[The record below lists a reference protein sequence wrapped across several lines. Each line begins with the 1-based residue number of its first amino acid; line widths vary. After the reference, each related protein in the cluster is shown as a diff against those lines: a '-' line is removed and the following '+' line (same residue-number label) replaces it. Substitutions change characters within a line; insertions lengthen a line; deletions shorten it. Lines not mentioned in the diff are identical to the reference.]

1 MHSTLNFLA
10 SLLAAGTLSIANAAS
25 PAPATSG
32 MLAATAQPA
41 APTTALGRARAGFR
55 TTVSLPPTGEPHPPK
70 DPTGVFLTVTY
81 PSAVGAL
88 PAYLTKDPKD
98 GKRHPAIVWIT
109 GGDFT
114 SIGDVW
120 SRSRRDNDQ
129 TAASYRH
136 AGIVTLFPSLRGG
149 NDNPG
154 RREAFYG
161 EVDDVLAAA
170 DFLARQPWVDPERIY
185 LGGHSTGGTLA
196 LLTSEQTARFRA
208 VFAFGPVHA
217 ASNYGEDF
225 LGIDL
230 KKLPDPREDVLRA
243 PWRWL
248 ADVSR
253 RTFVI
258 EGTGG
263 NSNIEPL
270 RFMGKQNRNPLVR
283 FVEIPGA
290 THFDALAAANDLVAR
305 KILADGAGATSTIE
319 LSGDEIVATMK

>member
-1 MHSTLNFLA
+1 M
-10 SLLAAGTLSIANAAS
+10 
-25 PAPATSG
+25 
-32 MLAATAQPA
+32 QPA
-41 APTTALGRARAGFR
+41 APTTALGRARAAFH
-55 TTVSLPPTGEPHPPK
+55 TTVSLPPTGEPHPPQ
-70 DPTGVFLTVTY
+70 DPTGAFLSVTY
-81 PSAVGAL
+81 PSPVGPL

-120 SRSRRDNDQ
+120 TPQRRDNDQ
-129 TAASYRH
+129 SAASYRN
-136 AGIVTLFPSLRGG
+136 AGIVTMFPSLRGG

-161 EVDDVLAAA
+161 EADDILAAA
-170 DFLARQPWVDPERIY
+170 DFLAKQPWVDPKRIY
-185 LGGHSTGGTLA
+185 LGGHSTGGTIA
-196 LLTSEQTARFRA
+196 LLTAEQTPRFRA
-208 VFAFGPVHA
+208 VFAFGPVA
-217 ASNYGEDF
+217 AAWVYGPDF
-225 LGIDL
+225 VGIDL
-230 KKLPDPREDVLRA
+230 QKLPDRREDELRT

-258 EGTGG
+258 EGTSGG
-263 NSNIEPL
+263 NVDSL
-270 RFMGKQNRNPLVR
+270 RFMAKHNKNPQIR

-290 THFDALAAANDLVAR
+290 THFNALAAANDVIAQ

-319 LSGDEIVATMK
+319 VTAGEIIAKMK